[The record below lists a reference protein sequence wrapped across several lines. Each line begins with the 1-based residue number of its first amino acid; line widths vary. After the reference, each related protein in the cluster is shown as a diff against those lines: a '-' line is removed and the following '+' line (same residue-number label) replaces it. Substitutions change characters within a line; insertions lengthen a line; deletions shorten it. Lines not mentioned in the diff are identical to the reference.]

1 MDLNFGFDFVF
12 KGVWFNDSVYIYVGI
27 ILYLYFIIYVMVLVI
42 KNKILYVFLCNG
54 IILNYNCVIKGIVV
68 LIVIKIEL
76 F

>member
-1 MDLNFGFDFVF
+1 M
-12 KGVWFNDSVYIYVGI
+12 WFNDSVYIYVGI
-27 ILYLYFIIYVMVLVI
+27 ILYLYFIIYVMVLVM

-54 IILNYNCVIKGIVV
+54 IILNYSCVIKGIVV